1 MVTAQQPITAAR
13 QCSKTVEC
21 AVDMKLGSVLYPTA
35 DLKAAVAFY
44 HDGLGLP
51 MKFVDGDRYAALDG
65 GGTTFALA
73 AGTEQVSGRP
83 VASFKV
89 SSVQDALE
97 RVRAAGGTIV
107 AEPSEGPH
115 EVRAV
120 VADTDGNEFVVYA
133 PR

>member
-1 MVTAQQPITAAR
+1 M
-13 QCSKTVEC
+13 EC
-21 AVDMKLGSVLYPTA
+21 AVDVKLGSVLYPTA
-35 DLKAAVAFY
+35 NLKAAVAFY

-65 GGTTFALA
+65 GGATFALA
-73 AGTEQVSGRP
+73 AGAERVSERP

-89 SSVQDALE
+89 SSVEDALV

-107 AEPSEGPH
+107 AEPFEGPH

-120 VADTDGNEFVVYA
+120 VADPDGNQFILYA
-133 PR
+133 SR

>member
-1 MVTAQQPITAAR
+1 MDV
-13 QCSKTVEC
+13 
-21 AVDMKLGSVLYPTA
+21 KLGSVLYPTA

-51 MKFVDGDRYAALDG
+51 VRFVDGDRYAALDG
-65 GGTTFALA
+65 DGTTFALA
-73 AGTEQVSGRP
+73 GGTERISARP

-120 VADTDGNEFVVYA
+120 VADPDGNEFILYA